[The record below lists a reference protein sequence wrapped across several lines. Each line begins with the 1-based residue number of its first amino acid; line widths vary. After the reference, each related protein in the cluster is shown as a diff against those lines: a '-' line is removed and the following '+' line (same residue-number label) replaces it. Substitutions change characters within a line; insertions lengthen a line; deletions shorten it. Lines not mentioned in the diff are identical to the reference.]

1 MSNFEFNFGNENVLS
16 EQIIQQAL
24 YLREQLRHHNHCYY
38 VLDNPQISD
47 AQYDILFRQLLQL
60 EKNYPQLQSSDS
72 PTQKVGGEALSAFNS
87 IEHRIPM
94 LSLGNVFNQDEL
106 NDFERKIKE
115 RLETSRDI
123 EYCAELKL
131 DGLAISLIYENGL
144 FKQGATRG
152 DGTTGEDIS
161 HNLKTIR
168 NLPLQLNTLTPPA
181 ILEVRGEVLM
191 PKAGFHKLNA
201 EAQQKGE
208 KIFANPRNAAAGSV
222 RQLDPK
228 IAAQRPLAFYAYAVA
243 QIDGQELPKTQYEV
257 LQWLKSLGFT
267 ISDEIQTGIGANF
280 AAQFFAKIQQQRSQL
295 PYDIDGVVIKVNELA
310 KQQRLGIVSREP
322 RWATAYKFPA
332 ELASTMLE
340 AVDFQVGRT
349 GALTPVARVKP
360 VFVGGVTISNIT
372 LHNMDEIKRLDL
384 AIGDTI
390 EVCRAGD
397 VIPKVTQCLPNI
409 IYRLFVSWLLNV
421 RLNALE
427 RYIGR
432 KLIKAKYVG
441 SRKIKVRKQLLFQFD
456 RNLYQL
462 RRTKNIIRLP
472 IKCPVC
478 QSAIVQDEKGVIAR
492 CSGDFY
498 CEAQVQRRLAHFVSR
513 KAMNMDGLGE
523 RWLEQFLE
531 AGLIT
536 NIADLYALTKE
547 KILAE
552 NIEGMGERLAEK
564 IVNAIEQS
572 KTTTLPRFIYALGI
586 RGVGEST
593 ALALAQHFASLEAIQ
608 QATEETLKQVPDIGE
623 VSAKWIVAYFQEPIH
638 QQMIAK
644 MQNAGVSWPA
654 MEQRGEQPLTGQIWV
669 LTGSLTTMARDEAK
683 AKLQQLGAKVSGS
696 VSKKTTVVVAGA
708 EAGSKLADAQK
719 LGVTVWDEQQLI
731 ALLQEH
737 QG

>member
-60 EKNYPQLQSSDS
+60 EKDYPQLQSSDS

-243 QIDGQELPKTQYEV
+243 KIDGQELPKTQYEV

-267 ISDEIQTGIGANF
+267 ISDEIQT
-280 AAQFFAKIQQQRSQL
+280 
-295 PYDIDGVVIKVNELA
+295 
-310 KQQRLGIVSREP
+310 
-322 RWATAYKFPA
+322 
-332 ELASTMLE
+332 
-340 AVDFQVGRT
+340 
-349 GALTPVARVKP
+349 
-360 VFVGGVTISNIT
+360 
-372 LHNMDEIKRLDL
+372 
-384 AIGDTI
+384 
-390 EVCRAGD
+390 
-397 VIPKVTQCLPNI
+397 
-409 IYRLFVSWLLNV
+409 
-421 RLNALE
+421 
-427 RYIGR
+427 
-432 KLIKAKYVG
+432 
-441 SRKIKVRKQLLFQFD
+441 
-456 RNLYQL
+456 
-462 RRTKNIIRLP
+462 
-472 IKCPVC
+472 
-478 QSAIVQDEKGVIAR
+478 
-492 CSGDFY
+492 
-498 CEAQVQRRLAHFVSR
+498 
-513 KAMNMDGLGE
+513 
-523 RWLEQFLE
+523 
-531 AGLIT
+531 
-536 NIADLYALTKE
+536 
-547 KILAE
+547 
-552 NIEGMGERLAEK
+552 
-564 IVNAIEQS
+564 
-572 KTTTLPRFIYALGI
+572 
-586 RGVGEST
+586 
-593 ALALAQHFASLEAIQ
+593 
-608 QATEETLKQVPDIGE
+608 
-623 VSAKWIVAYFQEPIH
+623 
-638 QQMIAK
+638 
-644 MQNAGVSWPA
+644 
-654 MEQRGEQPLTGQIWV
+654 
-669 LTGSLTTMARDEAK
+669 
-683 AKLQQLGAKVSGS
+683 
-696 VSKKTTVVVAGA
+696 
-708 EAGSKLADAQK
+708 
-719 LGVTVWDEQQLI
+719 
-731 ALLQEH
+731 
-737 QG
+737 

>member
-60 EKNYPQLQSSDS
+60 EKDYPQLQNPDS

-94 LSLGNVFNQDEL
+94 LSLGNVFSQDEL

-115 RLETSRDI
+115 RLETSSDI

-168 NLPLQLNTLTPPA
+168 NLPLQLNTLTPPE

-201 EAQQKGE
+201 DAQQKGE

-267 ISDEIQTGIGANF
+267 ISDQIQTGIGAKF
-280 AAQFFAKIQQQRSQL
+280 AAQFFAQIQQQRSQL

-397 VIPKVTQCLPNI
+397 VIPKVTQVLHKAEQSQVITLP
-409 IYRLFVSWLLNV
+409 S
-421 RLNALE
+421 
-427 RYIGR
+427 
-432 KLIKAKYVG
+432 
-441 SRKIKVRKQLLFQFD
+441 Q
-456 RNLYQL
+456 
-462 RRTKNIIRLP
+462 
-472 IKCPVC
+472 CPVC

-513 KAMNMDGLGE
+513 KAMNIDGLGE

-531 AGLIT
+531 IGLIS

-547 KILAE
+547 KILAK

-623 VSAKWIVAYFQEPIH
+623 VSAKWIVAYFQEPLH

-644 MQNAGVSWPA
+644 MQTAGVNWPA
-654 MEQRGEQPLTGQIWV
+654 IEQRGTQPLTGQIWV

-696 VSKKTTVVVAGA
+696 VSKKTTIVVAGA

-719 LGVTVWDEQQLI
+719 LGVTVWDEQQLL

-737 QG
+737 QA